1 MGSSMSRHHH
11 KRGEFLFTRP
21 KSPRHRSPTPYP
33 HDRRSLNDDN
43 GSIHILT
50 KVSSMAKPTQTS
62 IKIVERPQARQ
73 HISFEDKPAA
83 VISFEV
89 HNPRRLNRFE
99 RLTT

>member
-1 MGSSMSRHHH
+1 MGSSMSRHHY
-11 KRGEFLFTRP
+11 KRGEFLFSRP

-33 HDRRSLNDDN
+33 HDRRSLNDEND
-43 GSIHILT
+43 SIHILS
-50 KVSSMAKPTQTS
+50 KVSSIANPTRTP
-62 IKIVERPQARQ
+62 IKIVEKSLARQ
-73 HISFEDKPAA
+73 HISFEDKPA

>member
-1 MGSSMSRHHH
+1 MGSSMSRHQH
-11 KRGEFLFTRP
+11 KRGEFLFSRP

-43 GSIHILT
+43 DSIHILS
-50 KVSSMAKPTQTS
+50 KVSSIAKPTQAP
-62 IKIVERPQARQ
+62 IKIAERPLARQ
-73 HISFEDKPAA
+73 HISFQDTHA